1 MRSLIILSL
10 LLAASIHTASANT
23 PAVNSLMQNY
33 IANGATLGDPRK
45 GEQLWNKTFAG
56 KAPYTE
62 RRCASCHSNNLKDNG
77 KHIRTHKNIAAM
89 APSVNSK
96 SLSKVKNIK
105 KWLKRNCKWT
115 LGQECSVQQK
125 ADLISFISQQ

>member
-1 MRSLIILSL
+1 MKSLIILSL
-10 LLAASIHTASANT
+10 LLTAAMHTASANT

-33 IANGATLGDPRK
+33 IASGATLGDPRK

-56 KAPYTE
+56 KAPYSA
-62 RRCASCHSNNLKDNG
+62 RRCASCHSNTLTNTG
-77 KHIRTHKNIAAM
+77 KHIRTNKSIAPM

-125 ADLISFISQQ
+125 ADLISFINQQ